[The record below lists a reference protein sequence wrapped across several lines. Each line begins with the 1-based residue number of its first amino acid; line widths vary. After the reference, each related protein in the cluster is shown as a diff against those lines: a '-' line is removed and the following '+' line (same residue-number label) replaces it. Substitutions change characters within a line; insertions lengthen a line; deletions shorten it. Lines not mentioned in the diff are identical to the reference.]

1 MAIGDRVCDLAGV
14 AADGLL
20 DVPDGGADLDALL
33 TAGPAAWTSL
43 RAGLT
48 DLLTDDHARARVE
61 PHLLPVATCRPRLP
75 FTVADYVDGYA
86 SLEHATNLG
95 RILRPDQEALLP
107 NWRHLPVAY
116 HGRAGS
122 VVVSGT
128 PVRRPS
134 GQLGVRAGQVRF
146 GPSERLDFELE
157 VGFVVGV
164 PSEPGTALT
173 PAEAVGH
180 LFGLVLLDDWSARD
194 IQAWEYQPLGPYLGK
209 SFATSIAAWV
219 TPMAALDGCWVDGPP
234 QEPAP
239 LPHLAVSEPSG
250 LDIELDVTLGAGGTE
265 TVLTRT
271 NLRHLYWRIGQQLA
285 HATSNGAG
293 LRRGDVFATG
303 TVSGPTPG
311 SEGSLMELSWGGT
324 RSVPLAD
331 GTERRF
337 LADGDEVTLGG
348 RVRAGDVSFR
358 LPSCRG
364 RVEPARTVT

>member
-1 MAIGDRVCDLAGV
+1 VAIGDLVCDLAAV

-20 DVPDGGADLDALL
+20 DVPDSGADLDALL
-33 TAGPAAWTSL
+33 TAGPGAWTSL
-43 RAGLT
+43 RTGLT
-48 DLLTDDHARARVE
+48 DLLTDDRARARVE
-61 PHLLPVATCRPRLP
+61 PHLLPGGTCRPRLP
-75 FTVADYVDGYA
+75 FTVADFVDGYA

-95 RILRPDQEALLP
+95 HILRPDQQALLP

-134 GQLGVRAGQVRF
+134 GQLRMSAGQVRF

-164 PSEPGTALT
+164 ASEPGRPLT

-219 TPMAALDGCWVDGPP
+219 TPMAALEGCWVDGPP

-250 LDIELDVTLGAGGTE
+250 LDIELDVTLGAAGTE

-271 NLRHLYWRIGQQLA
+271 NVRHLYWRIGQQLA

-303 TVSGPTPG
+303 TVSGSTVG

-324 RSVPLAD
+324 RSVALAD